1 MASRKEWERRVRR
14 WRRSG
19 LTAAEFSSREGLVR
33 GTLLWWSS
41 KLQQDARAA
50 EVSFVEVTAAPEVSA
65 IEVTLANGRVVR
77 VPAGFDD
84 SSLERVLAVAERS

>member
-1 MASRKEWERRVRR
+1 MASRREWERRVRR

-19 LTAAEFSSREGLVR
+19 LTAAEFSSREGLRR

-41 KLQQDARAA
+41 KLQQEARSA
-50 EVSFVEVTAAPEVSA
+50 EGSFVELTAVVEPAP
-65 IEVTLANGRVVR
+65 IEVELANGRVVR

-84 SSLERVLAVAERS
+84 NGLERVLAVAERS